1 MRESDK
7 ERLTNLQFV
16 SDYEKIT
23 ENEARMIF
31 KDLCGLNNKQNT
43 IDLNFIRRLLSL
55 NNNKYPQTFLK
66 IITQYKLIDSIKKG
80 NYNQDSFHN
89 VVFNEEEFVNLLTGK
104 ETKDLLFSKNYNITD
119 KRFKIEE
126 YNKLYEIF
134 GLDGDGIS
142 KTNLKN
148 SIETVLTIL
157 NKGNKVPEDLINQEV
172 EEIIELLGINGNG
185 YLTVDDFVNIMLSN
199 TPLID
204 DVNDIL

>member
-104 ETKDLLFSKNYNITD
+104 ETKDLLFSKNYDITD

-126 YNKLYEIF
+126 YNKLYEII
-134 GLDGDGIS
+134 GGDGDGIS

-157 NKGNKVPEDLINQEV
+157 NKGNKVQKDLINQEV
-172 EEIIELLGINGNG
+172 EEVI
-185 YLTVDDFVNIMLSN
+185 
-199 TPLID
+199 
-204 DVNDIL
+204 

>member
-7 ERLTNLQFV
+7 ERLTSLQFV

-31 KDLCGLNNKQNT
+31 KDLCELNNKQNT

-172 EEIIELLGINGNG
+172 EEIIELLGTNGNG
-185 YLTVDDFVNIMLSN
+185 YLTVDDFEIIMLSN
-199 TPLID
+199 TPLTD